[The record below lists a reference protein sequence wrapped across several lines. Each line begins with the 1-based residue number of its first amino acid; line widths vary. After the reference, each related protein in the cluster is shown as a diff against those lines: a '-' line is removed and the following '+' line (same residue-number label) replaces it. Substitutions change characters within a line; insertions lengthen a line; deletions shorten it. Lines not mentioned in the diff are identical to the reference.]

1 MVKLLLVSTERR
13 RKLEWPAE
21 VSSGL
26 EVRAGGVKF
35 VNEVFQTDDVHGAEA
50 VLDDGV
56 IRDGNA
62 LLVDLG
68 ESALVQ
74 KRADGGEA
82 RVSVCD
88 ERFNQA
94 EHGDGS
100 GVQLNEDSVVDLTQ
114 TEELQNLAH
123 FRRDSHDTTNADD
136 QSHLRFRVHVNA
148 AFSLGLTADTNQV
161 VLDSTVLLDVLFGTL
176 ESFILLGGL
185 VLQLGNEGRE

>member
-1 MVKLLLVSTERR
+1 MVKLLLASTERR

-35 VNEVFQTDDVHGAEA
+35 VNEVFQTDDVHGTEA
-50 VLDDGV
+50 VLD
-56 IRDGNA
+56 DGNA

-68 ESALVQ
+68 ESALAQ

-82 RVSVCD
+82 RAPACD
-88 ERFNQA
+88 ERFDQA
-94 EHGDGS
+94 EHGDGN
-100 GVQLNEDSVVDLTQ
+100 GVQLNEDSVMDLTQ

-123 FRRDSHDTTNADD
+123 FRGDSHDTTNAND
-136 QSHLRFRVHVNA
+136 QSHLRFRVHVDA

-161 VLDSTVLLDVLFGTL
+161 VLDGTALLEVLFGTL

-185 VLQLGNEGRE
+185 VLQLGNGGRK